1 MDGVGIGQTGRSAA
15 RRTRTSAPSP
25 TQLKVLRRAR
35 AERPRTKLC
44 HKSRQPG
51 GNGFCE
57 SAENS
62 DQYRAI
68 DQLTEMHVT
77 KAPYLPS
84 TLLKHEQHSRA
95 LNTAH
100 VP

>member
-1 MDGVGIGQTGRSAA
+1 MHPVR
-15 RRTRTSAPSP
+15 PSDP
-25 TQLKVLRRAR
+25 TQSLAASKSGKA
-35 AERPRTKLC
+35 T
-44 HKSRQPG
+44 HKALPQIAPAG
-51 GNGFCE
+51 WYGFCE

-100 VP
+100 VAIGE